1 MRWFALRRRPKP
13 LQVMAGAVSS
23 ALACA
28 SPAVA
33 ASSIPRLDYT
43 QTCAQ
48 TPAVGMDRKDT
59 VAACMKDEAAA
70 RAALPAVWNKSGKGS
85 RGMCLAG
92 TMQGGLP
99 SYVELLTCLQG
110 ELLQP
115 SPR

>member
-1 MRWFALRRRPKP
+1 MRSFAPRRPTKSRWA
-13 LQVMAGAVSS
+13 LAGAVSS
-23 ALACA
+23 ALAAA

-33 ASSIPRLDYT
+33 ASSIPRLDYA

-48 TPAVGMDRKDT
+48 TPAVGMDQKDT
-59 VAACMKDEAAA
+59 IAACMKDEAAA
-70 RAALPAVWNKSGKGS
+70 RDALPAVWNKSGKGS
-85 RGMCLAG
+85 RGMCLAE
-92 TMQGGLP
+92 TTQGGLP